1 MADNYLESRFEEV
14 FGADKKP
21 KVVVKRNN
29 PSIDTLLHRNR
40 SYRGYDNS
48 HVVTEEEL
56 REIVGV
62 NTLIGSG
69 MNRQALRFRLVTKDT
84 GADKVLPLIKLG
96 GALPELH
103 LPEPGKEPEAFI
115 IVCSTVP
122 EDNII
127 CIDLG
132 ISLQSMLLKA
142 VSKGLNGVIIKAFNS
157 DRLAEEFS
165 LQYRPLAVLA
175 IGKGAESIFL
185 RPVSEGESLKYYRKD
200 GVHYVP
206 KLKLEDI
213 LL

>member
-14 FGADKKP
+14 FGAGKKP

-40 SYRGYDNS
+40 SYRGYDKS
-48 HVVTEEEL
+48 YVVSEEEL

-69 MNRQALRFRLVTKDT
+69 MNRQALRFRLVTRET
-84 GADKVLPLIKLG
+84 GADKVLPLLRMG
-96 GALPELH
+96 AALPDLH
-103 LPEPGKEPEAFI
+103 LPLEGTEPESFI
-115 IVCSTVP
+115 VVCSTVP
-122 EDNII
+122 EDSII

-132 ISLQSMLLKA
+132 MSLQSMLLKA
-142 VSKGLNGVIIKAFNS
+142 VSKGLNGIIIKAF
-157 DRLAEEFS
+157 DPDKLAEELS
-165 LQYRPLAVLA
+165 LPYRPLAVLA

-206 KLKLEDI
+206 KLRLEDI